1 MNRCSVHKR
10 KERLR
15 KIKSQ
20 TEGKNILSM
29 QMRRG
34 KQKHMRSSWPPGPCQ
49 SSLSPFLFLSLSTS
63 PHLAT
68 ALLLPAATV
77 QEVDRKRRREGG
89 ASSREAGETVHQQAI
104 LAMEKKKTFPFTKI
118 CLSNY
123 HGVSRSLQTLSNI

>member
-1 MNRCSVHKR
+1 MNRCGVHKR

-104 LAMEKKKTFPFTKI
+104 LAMEKKKNLPLHQN
-118 CLSNY
+118 LSFQL
-123 HGVSRSLQTLSNI
+123 SRSLPLIAKPQ